1 MDAEPEPAGEEPDGS
16 GKTHALAAARA
27 AALLLDAL
35 DSHEYWQ
42 IGDVL
47 PRNDGMA
54 WIPGDCVGAFDRYW
68 QDEEPTDDQMDAIE
82 EVRRCREL
90 AERLRLAHVDG

>member
-1 MDAEPEPAGEEPDGS
+1 MSLESLGAVADEGIERRSVHLSLDELG
-16 GKTHALAAARA
+16 
-27 AALLLDAL
+27 LLLDAL

-42 IGDVL
+42 VGDVL
-47 PRNDGMA
+47 PRNDGMV
-54 WIPGDCVGAFDRYW
+54 WIPGDCVGSFDRHW
-68 QDEEPTDDQMDAIE
+68 RDEEPTDEQMDAIE

>member
-1 MDAEPEPAGEEPDGS
+1 MPDEAIERRS
-16 GKTHALAAARA
+16 VHLSLSEL
-27 AALLLDAL
+27 ALLLDAL

-47 PRNDGMA
+47 PRNDGMV

-90 AERLRLAHVDG
+90 AERLRRAHVNG